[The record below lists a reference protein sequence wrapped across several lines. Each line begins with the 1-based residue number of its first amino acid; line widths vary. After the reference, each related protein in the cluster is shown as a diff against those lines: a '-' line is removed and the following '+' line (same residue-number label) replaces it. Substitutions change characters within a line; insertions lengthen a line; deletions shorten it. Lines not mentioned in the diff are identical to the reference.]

1 MHGSIIAIVIQEGCL
16 HSDKK
21 FKGNVSK
28 IIVFIKQKHYRSS
41 HPDCAA
47 TDHQKLSMD
56 LHFLKKM
63 HMYINIYIQVH
74 MNKLYS
80 FFG

>member
-21 FKGNVSK
+21 FKGNVSPNYCLYK
-28 IIVFIKQKHYRSS
+28 TKALQAS

-56 LHFLKKM
+56 LHF
-63 HMYINIYIQVH
+63 
-74 MNKLYS
+74 
-80 FFG
+80 